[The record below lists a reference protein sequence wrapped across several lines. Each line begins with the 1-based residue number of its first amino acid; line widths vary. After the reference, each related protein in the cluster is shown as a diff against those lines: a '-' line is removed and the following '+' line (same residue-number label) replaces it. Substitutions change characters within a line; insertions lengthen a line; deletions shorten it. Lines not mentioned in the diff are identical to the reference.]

1 VLVAFGLV
9 IINGI
14 AKQIDFLLVQHRLSI
29 KKINNSDVWLILS
42 AFYNTS
48 WYLTF
53 FFFQG
58 VNFRR
63 WWGT

>member
-1 VLVAFGLV
+1 MLVAFGLV

-53 FFFQG
+53 FFFSG
-58 VNFRR
+58 
-63 WWGT
+63 G